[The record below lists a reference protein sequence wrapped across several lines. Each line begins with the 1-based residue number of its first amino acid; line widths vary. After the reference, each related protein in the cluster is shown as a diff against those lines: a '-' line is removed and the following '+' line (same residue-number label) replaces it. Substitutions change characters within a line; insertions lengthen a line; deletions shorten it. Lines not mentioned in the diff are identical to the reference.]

1 MVNDNSIEWEL
12 PSAVLPRKDSLPEHL
27 PPVVARVL
35 VNRGIDTAAK
45 LQLFLHPPHRLPY
58 DPIRLPGMD
67 RALQRLHQAINR
79 GEKVGIFGDFDV
91 DGVTGTAIVAEGLR
105 GMGLPVFPYLPHR
118 VNEGHGLS
126 NVAVQRLVDQGISLI
141 ITVDCGTTALEE
153 VAHAR
158 GLGADIIV
166 TDHHVPHDRL
176 PEAVAVVNPRL
187 PEGNYPFLGL
197 SGAGLAFKL
206 VQGLYQFY
214 GQPWDRS
221 LMELAALGTIADLVP
236 LVDENRFLV
245 QQGLVALAKTGRP
258 GLQAL
263 YRRAGVQPESLSAET
278 VAFQIAPRLNSPGRM
293 EHAGDSYRLLTT
305 RSEAEAEELA
315 GKLEGLNQQRRDLT
329 EEAFGVAVQRVR
341 QHPTL
346 PPILLIAD
354 PSFAPGIS
362 GLVAGRLVETFR
374 RPAVVMAL
382 GDDRAMASGRS
393 IPEFN
398 IVEAFTACGHLLTRY
413 GGHAQAAGFTLPA
426 KNLPLLEAELTAIAE
441 NALGSRDLRP
451 TLSIDAEVK
460 IADLLGEPLG
470 WLSSLE
476 PFGVANPRPV
486 FLTRRVQVLEAQ
498 GVGKS
503 GQHLKLRVREGNSPD
518 PDPDRDGPFGQYTAL
533 AFNQAHK
540 WVANT
545 PYLDLVYT
553 LSASPQPGDGDVTL
567 KVLDFRPSRAD
578 SSPHGPRLTAV

>member
-1 MVNDNSIEWEL
+1 M
-12 PSAVLPRKDSLPEHL
+12 PEYL
-27 PPVVARVL
+27 PPAVARVL

-58 DPIRLPGMD
+58 DPVRLPGMD
-67 RALQRLHQAINR
+67 QALQRLHQAVNR

-126 NVAVQRLVDQGISLI
+126 VVAIQRLVEQGVSLI
-141 ITVDCGTTALEE
+141 ITVDCGTTAVAE
-153 VAHAR
+153 VAGAR
-158 GLGADIIV
+158 ELGADVII

-176 PEAVAVVNPRL
+176 PEAAAVVNPRL
-187 PEGNYPFLGL
+187 PESNYPFLGL
-197 SGAGLAFKL
+197 SGAGLGFKL

-214 GQPWDRS
+214 GQPWDPS
-221 LMELAALGTIADLVP
+221 LLELAALGTIADLVP

-245 QQGLVALAKTGRP
+245 QQGLAALAQTGRP

-263 YRRAGVQPESLSAET
+263 YRRAGVQPSAAGGLSAET

-305 RSEAEAEELA
+305 QSQEEAEVLAE
-315 GKLEGLNQQRRDLT
+315 KLERLNQERRNLT
-329 EEAFGVAVQRVR
+329 EEAFAVAR
-341 QHPTL
+341 QQVLQHSTL
-346 PPILLIAD
+346 PPILLVAD
-354 PSFAPGIS
+354 PSFVPGIT
-362 GLVAGRLVETFR
+362 GVVAGRLVETFR

-398 IVEAFTACGHLLTRY
+398 IIEAFTACGHLLTRY

-426 KNLPLLEAELTAIAE
+426 KNLPLLEAELTAIAQE
-441 NALGSRDLRP
+441 ALGSRDLRP

-460 IADLLGEPLG
+460 IADLLGEPLS

-476 PFGVANPRPV
+476 PFGMANPRPV
-486 FLTRRVQVLEAQ
+486 FLTRRAQVLEAQ

-503 GQHLKLRVREGNSPD
+503 GQHLKLRVREGDSPD
-518 PDPDRDGPFGQYTAL
+518 APSAGGAFGQYTAL
-533 AFNQAHK
+533 AFNQAHR

-553 LSASPQPGDGDVTL
+553 LSAPTSRGDGDLTL
-567 KVLDFRPSRAD
+567 KVLDFRPS
-578 SSPHGPRLTAV
+578 

>member
-1 MVNDNSIEWEL
+1 MVNDDSIEWEL
-12 PSAVLPRKDSLPEHL
+12 PSAVLRHSLPEHL
-27 PPVVARVL
+27 PPAVVRVL
-35 VNRGIDTAAK
+35 VSRGIDTAAK

-58 DPIRLPGMD
+58 DPLRLPGMD
-67 RALQRLHQAINR
+67 RALQRLHQAANG

-105 GMGLPVFPYLPHR
+105 GMGLPIFPYLPHR

-126 NVAVQRLVDQGISLI
+126 TVAVQRLVEQGVSLI
-141 ITVDCGTTALEE
+141 ITVDCGTTAVAE
-153 VAHAR
+153 VAGAR
-158 GLGADIIV
+158 ELGADVII
-166 TDHHVPHDRL
+166 TDHHVPHGRL

-187 PEGNYPFLGL
+187 PESNYPFLGL

-221 LMELAALGTIADLVP
+221 LMELVALGTIADLVP
-236 LVDENRFLV
+236 LEDENRFLV
-245 QQGLVALAKTGRP
+245 QQGLAALAQTSRP

-263 YRRAGVQPESLSAET
+263 YRRAGVQPSAAGGLSAET

-315 GKLEGLNQQRRDLT
+315 EKLEVLNQQRRDLT
-329 EEAFGVAVQRVR
+329 EEAFAVARQRVR
-341 QHPTL
+341 QHSTL
-346 PPILLIAD
+346 PPILLVAD
-354 PSFAPGIS
+354 PSFVPGIT
-362 GLVAGRLVETFR
+362 GVVAGRLVETFR

-398 IVEAFTACGHLLTRY
+398 IIEAFTACGHLLTRY
-413 GGHAQAAGFTLPA
+413 GGHAQAAGFTLPV
-426 KNLPLLEAELTAIAE
+426 KNLPLLEAELTAIAQE
-441 NALGSRDLRP
+441 ALGSRDLRP

-460 IADLLGEPLG
+460 IVDLLGEPLAC
-470 WLSSLE
+470 LSSLE
-476 PFGVANPRPV
+476 PFGMANPRPV
-486 FLTRRVQVLEAQ
+486 FLSRRVQVLEAQ
-498 GVGKS
+498 GVGKE
-503 GQHLKLRVREGNSPD
+503 GQHLKLRVREGDSPD
-518 PDPDRDGPFGQYTAL
+518 KRGAFGPYTAL

-545 PYLDLVYT
+545 PYVDLVYT
-553 LSASPQPGDGDVTL
+553 LSAPTSRGDGDITL
-567 KVLDFRPSRAD
+567 KVLDFRPSPA
-578 SSPHGPRLTAV
+578 

>member
-1 MVNDNSIEWEL
+1 
-12 PSAVLPRKDSLPEHL
+12 LPEYL

-35 VNRGIDTAAK
+35 VSRGIDTAAK
-45 LQLFLHPPHRLPY
+45 LQLFLHPPYRLPY

-67 RALQRLHQAINR
+67 RALQRLHQAVNR
-79 GEKVGIFGDFDV
+79 REKAGIFGDFDV

-126 NVAVQRLVDQGISLI
+126 VVAIQRLVEQGVSLI

-153 VAHAR
+153 VAYAR
-158 GLGADIIV
+158 ELGAEVII

-176 PEAVAVVNPRL
+176 PEAAAVVNPRL
-187 PEGNYPFLGL
+187 PESKYPFLGL
-197 SGAGLAFKL
+197 SGAGLGFKL

-214 GQPWDRS
+214 GQPWDPS
-221 LMELAALGTIADLVP
+221 LLELVALGTIADLVP
-236 LVDENRFLV
+236 LEDENRLLV
-245 QQGLVALAKTGRP
+245 QQGLAALAQTRRP

-263 YRRAGVQPESLSAET
+263 YHRAGVQPSAAGGLSAET

-305 RSEAEAEELA
+305 RSEEEAEVLA
-315 GKLEGLNQQRRDLT
+315 EKLEGLNQERRNLT
-329 EEAFGVAVQRVR
+329 EEAFTVAR
-341 QHPTL
+341 QQVLQHSAL
-346 PPILLIAD
+346 PPILLVAD
-354 PSFAPGIS
+354 PSFVPGIT
-362 GLVAGRLVETFR
+362 GVVAGRLVETFR

-382 GDDRAMASGRS
+382 GDDRAIASGRS

-426 KNLPLLEAELTAIAE
+426 KNLPLLEAELTAIAQE
-441 NALGSRDLRP
+441 ALGSRDLRP

-460 IADLLGEPLG
+460 IADLLGKPLA

-486 FLTRRVQVLEAQ
+486 FLTRLAQVLEAQ

-503 GQHLKLRVREGNSPD
+503 GQHLKLRVREGDSPD
-518 PDPDRDGPFGQYTAL
+518 PDPDRGGAFGQYTAL
-533 AFNQAHK
+533 AFNQAHR
-540 WVANT
+540 WVVNT

-553 LSASPQPGDGDVTL
+553 LSAPTSRGDGDVTL
-567 KVLDFRPSRAD
+567 KVLDFRPSPA
-578 SSPHGPRLTAV
+578 